1 MIAAPAGYG
10 KTTLAAE
17 WLRNVRLETAWLS
30 LDETD
35 NDPAGFITYFITA
48 LRQCHPSLGEDALR
62 LLLLPQPPRLEVILT
77 GFLNEISGFD
87 RVCILC
93 LDDYHEI
100 HNQVIHKA
108 LAFILDHQPENLH
121 LTITTRE
128 DPLLPIGRLRARDHL
143 LEIRQQDL
151 QFSTQEIARF
161 MEERLGQSLSPDQ
174 IAGLERRAERI
185 PFSERSA
192 HERVYHGPRA
202 AFIDRRGA
210 HSGGD
215 RKPGRGH
222 LIDHFGSVPARQT
235 VV

>member
-17 WLRNVRLETAWLS
+17 WLRNIRLETAWLS

-48 LRQCHPSLGEDALR
+48 LRQCHPSLG
-62 LLLLPQPPRLEVILT
+62 
-77 GFLNEISGFD
+77 
-87 RVCILC
+87 
-93 LDDYHEI
+93 
-100 HNQVIHKA
+100 

-121 LTITTRE
+121 LAITTRE

-202 AFIDRRGA
+202 AFGDRRIA
-210 HSGGD
+210 HPCGD

-222 LIDHFGSVPARQT
+222 PVDHFGTLPARQT